1 MLPILW
7 LFSARSRFSSLG
19 RPLRNSDFI
28 KKLQSKLISFG
39 SQSSRT
45 SGPLFE
51 DLIGLVE
58 SRKINA
64 NLPLNRRD
72 MKSPARTVLQRISYV
87 MTPPPCAQ
95 VPRADNSAMSAW

>member
-1 MLPILW
+1 MPGLDFLVLAALSETAISL
-7 LFSARSRFSSLG
+7 RSCNLNSSVLG
-19 RPLRNSDFI
+19 PRAL
-28 KKLQSKLISFG
+28 
-39 SQSSRT
+39 
-45 SGPLFE
+45 GPLFE

-72 MKSPARTVLQRISYV
+72 VKSLARTVLQRISYV

-95 VPRADNSAMSAW
+95 VPRAPIILPRLRGRS